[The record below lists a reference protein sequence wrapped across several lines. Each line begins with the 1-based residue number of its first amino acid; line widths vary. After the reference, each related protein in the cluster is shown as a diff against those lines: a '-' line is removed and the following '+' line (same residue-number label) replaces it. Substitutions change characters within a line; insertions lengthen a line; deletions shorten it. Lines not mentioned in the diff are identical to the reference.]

1 MNFRLRVHLDK
12 VLIFLISQVNSTNK
26 DGEKEID
33 DDFEEDFV
41 VEKIVGKR
49 YNPKKKQIE
58 YLLKWE
64 GYPPEQNTWEPLS
77 NLTTCKSLLQEY
89 ERTAAQQLNNKSPI
103 SRLPAV
109 LRKDSTPTQVKLQS
123 TSVMKPSGLI
133 ASKVAV
139 ERKTE
144 NAPALL
150 QTQRKIVPATPLSSA
165 PIIPTKLTTPFAA
178 ISRVDTSKTEKLS
191 DPPRIVTSVEE
202 KNKTAESSPSS
213 IGADITKSPL
223 LKRVISATPDEPR
236 TSVPSSP
243 SDL

>member
-1 MNFRLRVHLDK
+1 MNDDNF
-12 VLIFLISQVNSTNK
+12 VLTSQVNSTNK

-109 LRKDSTPTQVKLQS
+109 LRKDSTPTPVKLQS
-123 TSVMKPSGLI
+123 TSVMKPSGLM
-133 ASKVAV
+133 AGKVAV
-139 ERKTE
+139 ERKAD

-150 QTQRKIVPATPLSSA
+150 QTQRKIVPATPLSST
-165 PIIPTKLTTPFAA
+165 PTMPTKLTTPFAA
-178 ISRVDTSKTEKLS
+178 ISRVDTSNKLS
-191 DPPRIVTSVEE
+191 DTPRLVSSVDE

-213 IGADITKSPL
+213 IGGDVTKTPL
-223 LKRVISATPDEPR
+223 LRRVIGASPDEAR
-236 TSVPSSP
+236 TSIPSSP